1 MTEAIPDDASAAERV
16 RAVVTRV
23 VEAMDL
29 DASVEV
35 SEADGEIVA
44 SVESDD
50 LGRLIGRHGQTL
62 DALQLLCYRAANT
75 RDGDRV
81 RVTVDA
87 GGYREHQREMLHR
100 EADAAAR
107 RVLDEKVEVRLEPM
121 SSTERRIVHNRLADR
136 AGIETYSEGT
146 EPERV
151 VVVAPLVSG

>member
-1 MTEAIPDDASAAERV
+1 VSTGIPDDASAAERV
-16 RAVVTRV
+16 RAVVERV
-23 VEAMDL
+23 VAEMEL

-35 SEADGEIVA
+35 SESDGEILA

-62 DALQLLCYRAANT
+62 DALQLLCYRAANA
-75 RDGDRV
+75 REGDRV

-87 GGYREHQREMLHR
+87 GGYREHQREVLHR

-136 AGIETYSEGT
+136 SGIETYSEGT